1 MAVARAGWGPAASW
15 LRLACRR
22 PAVPWFRLLDGKG
35 GLGTGGAMAALDRRE
50 GRGGG
55 TKVERARDDAS
66 SETNEEMRVQGL
78 FHPSEIKKKLKI
90 FNFPLYL
97 EIFYAT
103 GGV

>member
-1 MAVARAGWGPAASW
+1 MGSSGAMAVARAGWGPAASW

-55 TKVERARDDAS
+55 TKVQRAEDHAS
-66 SETNEEMRVQGL
+66 SETNEEMRVQGS
-78 FHPSEIKKKLKI
+78 FHLLENKK
-90 FNFPLYL
+90 
-97 EIFYAT
+97 
-103 GGV
+103 